1 MKRSHDAPKRDV
13 AGSYPG
19 GKAGAGVYQRLINL
33 IPKHGLLVSA
43 FAGHCGIV
51 RHIRPATHTVVIDKD
66 PDVCQWWHEWS
77 RTKQGR
83 ALEVINAS
91 GIGWLAYQE
100 MKHWSRYDDIEGERF
115 IFCDPPYVLSKRSH
129 GKQYEHEMSDSDHEM
144 LAGLLDGSISHGS
157 SIMLCGYKSRLYRRL
172 KHWRTIDHQVP
183 TRGGLQWERI
193 WLNYPETDD
202 LHDFSFIGDDRRER
216 ERIRRRQRNWLS
228 QLSAM
233 PPREQ
238 AAMLAVLNSINKD
251 QS

>member
-1 MKRSHDAPKRDV
+1 MNKRSHDAPKRDV

-19 GKAGAGVYQRLINL
+19 GKAGAGVYQRIINL
-33 IPKHGLLVSA
+33 IPKHDLLISA

-51 RHIRPATHTVVIDKD
+51 RHIKPATHTVVIDKD

-100 MKHWSRYDDIEGERF
+100 SKNWKNYDIGERF
-115 IFCDPPYVLSKRSH
+115 IFCDPPYVLSQRSH

-144 LAGLLDGSISHGS
+144 LIGLLAG
-157 SIMLCGYKSRLYRRL
+157 IMSPRSQILICGYNCRIYRRL
-172 KHWRTIDHQVP
+172 KPWRTIDHQVP

-193 WLNYPETDD
+193 WMNYPETDD

-238 AAMLAVLNSINKD
+238 AAMLAVLNSVKEPN
-251 QS
+251 Q